1 MPLGQPRAMRSVGGS
16 ETAGGG
22 RLGLNG
28 DISPTAASTAQ
39 TLPSR
44 PVPWTEHLIFLLLLL
59 PTTLSIVLLLA
70 DRLHWTIADGSI
82 YGLINSYRTSVQTGV
97 QALATLLSTVQLLII
112 CRLINQAT
120 RIRFAHHH
128 ASPTHLTTLSFWA
141 SLSTPAANWTLP
153 PLLLCLTFLLA
164 NLSAVLSALWTGTLT
179 PTTTTTTHR
188 YPLHIPSYHNT
199 SFIIEYPSQ
208 IDRTG
213 PTARTPQGYFTYSV
227 GLGQLTA
234 LISSASTAS
243 PLLAHGSRV
252 HPKLDNTGYSYTGR
266 SYGVGA
272 SVGLTDSGLRT
283 TYPHATGYTYVEP
296 GYVAHVECAYNRSSA
311 FRLEDL
317 GEYALYA
324 ARGPLPDSVNA
335 SRRDGGEYSVYTG
348 YSTRTIVAVGVAAQ
362 PVAYTRQR
370 YVAVAAGGYYAGL
383 NASQCVVVFEPAW
396 FGVEVAVAGKVV
408 RVVPG
413 SRGGNVSFSSSSAA
427 TATATAAAVGIDKR
441 DDDDDAGNAAQ
452 GNATATTAD
461 IDPTNK
467 TIHVAMRQLEL
478 ISNDL
483 TSFYRSTLGDA
494 FNTSIADYRTSVTT
508 TTTTT
513 NTTNTTEDAIAL
525 AGITNVYVSLI
536 DDILAGYASAQ
547 LMVGGFTQ
555 QTAATVTVEAFRVGS
570 HPYIVCVFATSLGLL
585 LVVAAEMVRT
595 RLWRGLPRWDYM
607 EMKMVVAA
615 ASNGGRGIAER
626 AAEKG
631 WGADAVGR
639 IPVRLVGGD
648 RDQVAGGWRLV
659 VEDSV
664 DKEMLLLKGGDG
676 EGRWI

>member
-1 MPLGQPRAMRSVGGS
+1 MPSS
-16 ETAGGG
+16 
-22 RLGLNG
+22 
-28 DISPTAASTAQ
+28 SPT
-39 TLPSR
+39 R

-59 PTTLSIVLLLA
+59 PTTLSILLLLS
-70 DRLHWTIADGSI
+70 DSLDWTIADGSI
-82 YGLINSYRTSVQTGV
+82 YGLINGYRTSVQTGV

-120 RIRFAHHH
+120 RIRFAHRH
-128 ASPTHLTTLSFWA
+128 ATQKTQLTTLSFWA

-153 PLLLCLTFLLA
+153 PLLVCVTFLLA
-164 NLSAVLSALWTGTLT
+164 NLSAVLSALWTGALT
-179 PTTTTTTHR
+179 PTTTTTTHL
-188 YPLHIPSYHNT
+188 YPLPIPSYRNT
-199 SFIIEYPSQ
+199 SFILEYPSQ

-227 GLGQLTA
+227 GLAQLTA

-243 PLLAHGSRV
+243 PLLANASRV

-272 SVGLTDSGLRT
+272 AVGLTDSALRA
-283 TYPHATGYTYVEP
+283 TYPHATGYTYREP
-296 GYVAHVECAYNRSSA
+296 GYVATVDCTYNRSTA
-311 FRLEDL
+311 FRLEAL

-335 SRRDGGEYSVYTG
+335 SQRSGGEYSVYTG

-362 PVAYTRQR
+362 PVAYTRHR
-370 YVAVAAGGYYAGL
+370 YVAVAAGGYYVGL
-383 NASQCVVVFEPAW
+383 NASQCVLVFEPEW
-396 FGVEVAVAGKVV
+396 FEVVVGVAGKEI
-408 RVVPG
+408 RVGRAAAGDG
-413 SRGGNVSFSSSSAA
+413 SAVADTTAAAAASA
-427 TATATAAAVGIDKR
+427 TATATAAVGLAKR
-441 DDDDDAGNAAQ
+441 DDDAATTSGEGNA
-452 GNATATTAD
+452 TAD

-467 TIHVAMRQLEL
+467 IIHVAMRQLEL

-513 NTTNTTEDAIAL
+513 ISEEAIAL
-525 AGITNVYVSLI
+525 AGITNVYISLI

-547 LMVGGFTQ
+547 LMVGGFTRL
-555 QTAATVTVEAFRVGS
+555 TPATVTVEAFRVGS
-570 HPYIVCVFATSLGLL
+570 HPYIVCVFGTSLALL
-585 LVVAAEMVRT
+585 LVVAAEMGRT

-631 WGADAVGR
+631 WAADDVGR
-639 IPVRLVGGD
+639 IPVRLVGGE
-648 RDQVAGGWRLV
+648 QVAGGWRLV
-659 VEDSV
+659 VEDGV
-664 DKEMLLLKGGDG
+664 DKEMLLLERDGDRD
-676 EGRWI
+676 GRWI

>member
-1 MPLGQPRAMRSVGGS
+1 SS
-16 ETAGGG
+16 
-22 RLGLNG
+22 
-28 DISPTAASTAQ
+28 
-39 TLPSR
+39 PSR

-164 NLSAVLSALWTGTLT
+164 NLSAVLSALWTGALT

-413 SRGGNVSFSSSSAA
+413 SRG
-427 TATATAAAVGIDKR
+427 
-441 DDDDDAGNAAQ
+441 
-452 GNATATTAD
+452 NATATTAD

-615 ASNGGRGIAER
+615 ASNGGRGIAQR

-639 IPVRLVGGD
+639 IPV
-648 RDQVAGGWRLV
+648 
-659 VEDSV
+659 
-664 DKEMLLLKGGDG
+664 
-676 EGRWI
+676 

>member
-1 MPLGQPRAMRSVGGS
+1 MPS
-16 ETAGGG
+16 
-22 RLGLNG
+22 
-28 DISPTAASTAQ
+28 AS
-39 TLPSR
+39 PSR

-70 DRLHWTIADGSI
+70 DSLHWTIADGSI

-120 RIRFAHHH
+120 RIRFAHHSHHHH

-164 NLSAVLSALWTGTLT
+164 NLSAVLSALWTGALT
-179 PTTTTTTHR
+179 PTTTTTTHS
-188 YPLHIPSYHNT
+188 YPLNIPSYHNT

-243 PLLAHGSRV
+243 PLLANASRV

-266 SYGVGA
+266 SYGVGT

-311 FRLEDL
+311 FRLEEL

-335 SRRDGGEYSVYTG
+335 SRRDAGEYSVYTG

-362 PVAYTRQR
+362 PVKYTRER

-396 FGVEVAVAGKVV
+396 FRVEVAVAGKVV

-413 SRGGNVSFSSSSAA
+413 SGVGNDSSSSSSSDADTSASAA
-427 TATATAAAVGIDKR
+427 AAATAAAVGTDKR
-441 DDDDDAGNAAQ
+441 DDDAGMGTAAQ
-452 GNATATTAD
+452 GNETAAAAAAAAD

-494 FNTSIADYRTSVTT
+494 FNTSIADYRTSVTMT
-508 TTTTT
+508 RTTRNTTTTT
-513 NTTNTTEDAIAL
+513 NTTNIANTPTKNMTEDAIAL

-570 HPYIVCVFATSLGLL
+570 HPYIVCVFVTSLGLL

-659 VEDSV
+659 VEDGV
-664 DKEMLLLKGGDG
+664 DKEMLLLEGNG